1 MEPIC
6 IVRSSRTKAMDRE
19 LYWTSIFYHKKSLI
33 KMIVSTAILLFLAIY
48 LVIKVYPDTI
58 RYWEYLETDTQI
70 LMVACAIIYGTG
82 LFRVV
87 FQAHSFAN
95 KREKERRKIL
105 GDKPHCSE
113 LLFYNDRFLCRGN
126 SSPTEDWI
134 IYAGVK
140 KVRET
145 AHLYIIITVNNM
157 WYSFDKRGFVQGSWE
172 QVLQLLGER
181 VK

>member
-48 LVIKVYPDTI
+48 LVIEVYPDTI
-58 RYWEYLETDTQI
+58 RYWEYLGTDTQI
-70 LMVACAIIYGTG
+70 IMVACAIIYGTG
-82 LFRVV
+82 LFRAV

-95 KREKERRKIL
+95 NREKERRKIL
-105 GDKPHCSE
+105 GDKPPCSE
-113 LLFYNDRFLCRGN
+113 FLFYSDRFLYRSN
-126 SSPTEDWI
+126 TTPSENWI
-134 IYAGVK
+134 VYAGVK
-140 KVRET
+140 KVKET
-145 AHLYIIITVNNM
+145 AHLYIIITEDNI
-157 WYSFDKRGFVQGSWE
+157 WYNFDKRGFVKGSWE